1 METNSQMETNDQ
13 GVVRVP
19 SGEGETLWVLGDFVT
34 FKADGESAS
43 LSVFE
48 GLIPP
53 GGGPPPHIHFQ
64 QEEGFYVL
72 EGTFSFLSG
81 DKTIEAEPGSF
92 MWIPRGTLH
101 TFKNTGAQS
110 GRVLVTSTFP
120 GSHERFFRVVGI
132 PVSDKAS
139 FKPPTDTPDIEKIIS
154 SAERNDIHFVL
165 PEETQG

>member
-1 METNSQMETNDQ
+1 METNNQ

-19 SGEGETLWVLGDFVT
+19 PGEGETLWVLGDFVT

-53 GGGPPPHIHFQ
+53 GGGPPPHIHYQ
-64 QEEGFYVL
+64 QEEAFYVL

-92 MWIPRGTLH
+92 MWIPSGTLH
-101 TFKNTGAQS
+101 TFKNTGSQS
-110 GRVLVTSTFP
+110 GRVLVVSTFP
-120 GSHERFFRVVGI
+120 GSHERFFRDVGV
-132 PVSDKAS
+132 PVSDKTS
-139 FKPPTDTPDIEKIIS
+139 FEPPTGTPNMDKILA

-165 PEETQG
+165 PEEAQG

>member
-13 GVVRVP
+13 GVVHVP
-19 SGEGETLWVLGDFVT
+19 PGEGETLWVLGDFVT

-53 GGGPPPHIHFQ
+53 GGGPPPHIHYQ
-64 QEEGFYVL
+64 QEEAFYVL

-110 GRVLVTSTFP
+110 GKVLVTSTFL
-120 GSHERFFRVVGI
+120 GSHERFFRVVGT

-139 FKPPTDTPDIEKIIS
+139 FKPPTDTPAIEKILA

-165 PEETQG
+165 AEG

>member
-1 METNSQMETNDQ
+1 METNNQ

-19 SGEGETLWVLGDFVT
+19 PGAGDTLWVLGDFVT

-53 GGGPPPHIHFQ
+53 GGGPPPHIHYQ
-64 QEEGFYVL
+64 QEEAFYVL
-72 EGTFSFLSG
+72 EGTFSFFSG
-81 DKTIEAEPGSF
+81 EKTIEAEPGSF

-120 GSHERFFRVVGI
+120 GSHERFFRMVGV

-139 FKPPTDTPDIEKIIS
+139 FEPPTGTPDNEKILA

-165 PEETQG
+165 PEETHG

>member
-1 METNSQMETNDQ
+1 METKNQ

-19 SGEGETLWVLGDFVT
+19 PGEGETFWVLGDFVT
-34 FKADGESAS
+34 FKADGESSS

-48 GLIPP
+48 GLVPP
-53 GGGPPPHIHFQ
+53 GGSPPPHIHYQ

-81 DKTIEAEPGSF
+81 EKTIEADPGSF
-92 MWIPRGTLH
+92 MRIPRGTLH
-101 TFKNTGAQS
+101 TFKNTGAES

-120 GSHERFFRVVGI
+120 GSHERFFRAVGM

-139 FKPPTDTPDIEKIIS
+139 LEPPTGTPDKEKILA

-165 PEETQG
+165 PEEETHG